1 MSKTKSGYFFL
12 SFALLMVAILTPV
25 IMVTSMNDLGVKT
38 SINLY
43 KNRIE
48 SRSFGLGAIDNKFE
62 TFLST
67 NSGDLLGLFEK
78 SDRADVES
86 EESQLQY
93 LFNSKSTL
101 IPTNLPELVNYNSTD
116 RGNLLF
122 DPAQVKLRTLSD
134 GKKIFVDLD
143 REFNL
148 EQDRLLE
155 NRRTGSGERVT
166 ITPGDPTEPESY
178 PHILPAAGT
187 GNATGLDCDY
197 YSLNLNLPAKYPD
210 LVPIT
215 LDPANN
221 PCNFN
226 KWNAGESIMI
236 PLYNKTNAVTNK
248 VLLARDQNLAIR
260 LKTPC
265 TDAKEFC
272 AETERKNLIDGRDLI
287 QMALV
292 DLENDKVWVHQSNLR
307 FDSIIAGLGSKRF
320 TELGIVI
327 NGDNGLDEILRG
339 NEIVKPALVLKLLD
353 NGTRN
358 FGDDSPFTNLEY
370 QVVSNVPFA
379 DNKVIMTASVWNN
392 SRLYDLGN
400 RMFTPET
407 NVDLGVV
414 FGN

>member
-48 SRSFGLGAIDNKFE
+48 SRSFGLGEIDNKFE
-62 TFLST
+62 TFLLN

-78 SDRADVES
+78 SDPADVES

-101 IPTNLPELVNYNSTD
+101 IPTNLRELDNYNSTD
-116 RGNLLF
+116 RSNLVF
-122 DPAQVKLRTLSD
+122 DSEQVKLRTLSD
-134 GKKIFVDLD
+134 GQTIFVELD

-166 ITPGDPTEPESY
+166 IIEEEPTGPASY
-178 PHILPAAGT
+178 THILPAAGT

-197 YSLNLNLPAKYPD
+197 YSLNLNLPEKYPD

-236 PLYNKTNAVTNK
+236 PLYNKTDTISNK
-248 VLLARDQNLAIR
+248 VLLSRDQNLAIR

-265 TDAKEFC
+265 ADAKEFC
-272 AETERKNLIDGRDLI
+272 VETERKNLTDENDLI
-287 QMALV
+287 QMALI
-292 DLENDKVWVHQSNLR
+292 DLETDKVWVHQSNLA
-307 FDSIIAGLGSKRF
+307 FATVIENLESVRF

-327 NGDNGLDEILRG
+327 NGENRLDQILSS

-370 QVVSNVPFA
+370 QVLSTVPFA

>member
-62 TFLST
+62 TFLLN

-78 SDRADVES
+78 SDPARVEV

-101 IPTNLPELVNYNSTD
+101 IPTNLRELVNYNSTD
-116 RGNLLF
+116 RSNLVF
-122 DPAQVKLRTLSD
+122 NREQVKLRRLSD
-134 GKKIFVDLD
+134 GQNIFVDLD

-155 NRRTGSGERVT
+155 NRTTDSGERVT
-166 ITPGDPTEPESY
+166 IAGDPIEPDSY
-178 PHILPAAGT
+178 THILPAAGT
-187 GNATGLDCDY
+187 GNATGLDCEY

-236 PLYNKTNAVTNK
+236 PLYNKTNAGTNN
-248 VLLARDQNLAIR
+248 VLLARGQNLAIR

-265 TDAKEFC
+265 ADAKEFC
-272 AETERKNLIDGRDLI
+272 AETERKNLRDGRDLI

-292 DLENDKVWVHQSNLR
+292 DLATDKVWVHQSNLA
-307 FDSIIAGLGSKRF
+307 FDTEIADLATKNF

-327 NGDNGLDEILRG
+327 NGDNTLTQILSR
-339 NEIVKPALVLKLLD
+339 NDIVRPALVLKLLD
-353 NGTRN
+353 NGTHN
-358 FGDDSPFTNLEY
+358 FQDQSPFTNLEY
-370 QVVSNVPFA
+370 QVVSEVPFA

-400 RMFTPET
+400 RVFTPET